1 MGFQSSLKRDG
12 ITQVSEEKAGS
23 PFRVMRANS
32 SYDAGP
38 SSNGA
43 SYSNQMVVRKSVTVV
58 LGSRYDGTSNV
69 FDLWVGSTTMHGTLK
84 RVNDWIT
91 KSCRLAQMR
100 VQIALLI
107 LAIGCP
113 YSLGQATSTASRDG
127 MIQVGI
133 GGTYG
138 SPDYNPKGIGG
149 LTYYAGIDFHYFGLE
164 ADIHQTTLWTPYDL
178 GQRTYVGGPRFVY
191 PVGRYRPYVRGVL
204 GFGQFGSRPGTGSN
218 QFGYGHII
226 LP

>member
-1 MGFQSSLKRDG
+1 
-12 ITQVSEEKAGS
+12 
-23 PFRVMRANS
+23 
-32 SYDAGP
+32 
-38 SSNGA
+38 
-43 SYSNQMVVRKSVTVV
+43 
-58 LGSRYDGTSNV
+58 
-69 FDLWVGSTTMHGTLK
+69 MHGTLK

-204 GFGQFGSRPGTGSN
+204 GFGQFIQQRGYYDTTTSLPLHKLYGFGGGLDILATHKINIRAIDFEEQRWPGFSN
-218 QFGYGHII
+218 HGLTPYVVTVGVAYR
-226 LP
+226 LR